1 MLGVFYLKIIIIG
14 GVAAGTT
21 AAIAARRN
29 SEDAEIIIYDRDV
42 DFNHSGYATHYVI
55 GGKVES
61 MDKLTPRTADWFKK
75 RYNIDVYTNH
85 EVLAID
91 SDKKTLSGKNLESN
105 QSFETDYDKLI
116 FANGSSP
123 TVPPAFR
130 EKEFSNVF
138 TVKNVQGGRELEA
151 SIKDIEPENVVIVG
165 GGYIGLGVSEQ
176 LTNLGLKVDTLEF
189 LNHPMPAMDSEIS
202 MRIEEILKENG
213 VNFHGGDG
221 VVELVSDGKQL
232 TKVITANKKEYSAD
246 LFIVAT
252 GVRPNTELAESIGVE
267 LGTTKAIKVNEKLE
281 TNIPDVY
288 AVGDVAQAF
297 HVISKDPIYLPL
309 ATTAAKMGRAVGDLL
324 TGGDLHFNG
333 VLGTSVVR
341 MFGYTIASTGL
352 TEKAARLKNHE
363 IVVITNTER
372 SKLKFMGGKDIVIK
386 AIADKET
393 KELLGVQIIG
403 KEGVAR
409 IIDVFATAMT
419 FRAKVSDLIQLDL
432 AFTPPISTPVDPVL
446 TTGINLSHGIDKS
459 PLLTA
464 KELEEKIQDVSEVI
478 LIDIRTASDYKNSHI
493 KGAINRSIDKLREKL
508 DEIEKNQPIV
518 LYSNTGEKAYVAQE
532 ILLNKGFNEVY
543 ALSGGINSY
552 RQFYEENIVK

>member
-478 LIDIRTASDYKNSHI
+478 LIDI
-493 KGAINRSIDKLREKL
+493 
-508 DEIEKNQPIV
+508 
-518 LYSNTGEKAYVAQE
+518 
-532 ILLNKGFNEVY
+532 
-543 ALSGGINSY
+543 
-552 RQFYEENIVK
+552 

>member
-1 MLGVFYLKIIIIG
+1 MKIVIIG

-29 SEDAEIIIYDRDV
+29 SEDAEIIIYDKDV

-75 RYNIDVYTNH
+75 RYNIDVHTNH

-91 SDKKTLSGKNLESN
+91 SDKKTLSGKNLKTD

-123 TVPPAFR
+123 TVPPAFK
-130 EKEFSNVF
+130 EKEFKNVF

-151 SIKDIEPENVVIVG
+151 TIKDIKPENVVIVG

-202 MRIEEILKENG
+202 MRIEEILKEKG

-221 VVELVSDGKQL
+221 VVELVSDGKEL
-232 TKVITANKKEYSAD
+232 TKVITANKKEYTAD

-252 GVRPNTELAESIGVE
+252 GVRPNTELAESIGVK
-267 LGTTKAIKVNEKLE
+267 LGSTKAIEVNEKLE

-297 HVISKDPIYLPL
+297 HLISKDPIYLPL

-324 TGGDLHFNG
+324 TGGNLNFNG

-352 TEKAARLKNHE
+352 TEKAARQKNHE

-386 AIADKET
+386 AVADKET

-446 TTGINLSHGIDKS
+446 TTGINLSHAIEDG

-464 KELEEKIQDVSEVI
+464 KELEEKIQSTSEMN
-478 LIDIRTASDYKNSHI
+478 LIDIRTASDYKNGHI
-493 KGAINRSIDKLREKL
+493 KEAINLSIDDLREKVNEL
-508 DEIEKNQPIV
+508 DKDQVIV

-532 ILLNKGFNEVY
+532 ILLNKGFKEVY

-552 RQFYEENIVK
+552 RQFYEENIIK